1 MNNTELESILNGISE
16 AKNNKE
22 YSVIV
27 PATIQNDT
35 IRKGYRVSFDG
46 SNNILIAWNDNYEPR
61 SYWDKKYSIDSLI

>member
-1 MNNTELESILNGISE
+1 MNDTELESILNGISE

-22 YSVIV
+22 YSIIV

-35 IRKGYRVSFDG
+35 IRKGYQVILRD
-46 SNNILIAWNDNYEPR
+46 NNILIAWNDNYEPR

>member
-1 MNNTELESILNGISE
+1 MNDTELESILNGISE

-22 YSVIV
+22 YFVIV

-35 IRKGYRVSFDG
+35 IRKGYRVILRD
-46 SNNILIAWNDNYEPR
+46 NNILIAWNDNYEPR